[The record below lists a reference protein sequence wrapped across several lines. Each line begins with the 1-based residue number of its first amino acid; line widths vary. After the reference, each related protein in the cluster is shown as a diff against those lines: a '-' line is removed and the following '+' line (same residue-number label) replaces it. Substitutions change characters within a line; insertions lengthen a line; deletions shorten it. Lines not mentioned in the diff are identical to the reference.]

1 MFFGSPI
8 LLFAQY
14 SYEEYVDGSQV
25 PVCLTQATS
34 FWAFTFFLMTISVF
48 FLLPLIILVI
58 LYAII
63 ARNLITSDTKL
74 KLRLSKPEFSVK
86 ARKQVVLM
94 LGAVVLSFFTCLLPF
109 RVLTLWII
117 FVPEETFQSLNM
129 ETYYNLLYFCR
140 IMWYLNSAV
149 NPILYNLM
157 SSKFRKG
164 FFKLCRCWLIVRNR
178 HNINGRA
185 RAATFNTTSSYLTNS
200 CCQYHHHHHCHDISE
215 SNCDAA
221 ASTKKTLSLDD
232 LRNMHTIVTQTKT
245 NIPRIITSSSA
256 TNLNKIVHTLP
267 RHNKHHSIYNNG
279 MKKNYAATSCCCC
292 CCTCPC
298 SSENYDEH
306 HQQKEQQQKPCSYRT
321 AVVVC
326 RTCNTGNGALP
337 ATTTSS
343 SLLKNHIKENDLRKL
358 AFKNS
363 SVKRKARNVSFDE
376 TAIYANNQRNDKNI
390 KIQYKKQISLDEH
403 LLRKK
408 IMNNGLNLNLVET
421 NNGENKV
428 QCKYSELQYVVKYI
442 DETSHDETP
451 QSFAPLL
458 NSSDV

>member
-1 MFFGSPI
+1 M
-8 LLFAQY
+8 
-14 SYEEYVDGSQV
+14 

-34 FWAFTFFLMTISVF
+34 VWAFTFFLMTISVF

-63 ARNLITSDTKL
+63 AKNLITSDTKL
-74 KLRLSKPEFSVK
+74 KIRLSKPELSVK

-117 FVPEETFQSLNM
+117 FVPEETFQSLNV

-164 FFKLCRCWLIVRNR
+164 FFKLCRCWLIGRNR
-178 HNINGRA
+178 HAIRGRA
-185 RAATFNTTSSYLTNS
+185 RAPTFNTTTTSSYLTHS
-200 CCQYHHHHHCHDISE
+200 CCHHHHHCHDTRDSLV
-215 SNCDAA
+215 CAA
-221 ASTKKTLSLDD
+221 TKKTLSLDD
-232 LRNMHTIVTQTKT
+232 LTNMHTIVTQTKA
-245 NIPRIITSSSA
+245 NIPRIVTSSSA

-267 RHNKHHSIYNNG
+267 RHHNIFNNG
-279 MKKNYAATSCCCC
+279 MKKPYHATSGGCGCC
-292 CCTCPC
+292 CCTY
-298 SSENYDEH
+298 SSENYEEH
-306 HQQKEQQQKPCSYRT
+306 NHNLQKEQPRPCSYRT

-326 RTCNTGNGALP
+326 RTCTNSALP
-337 ATTTSS
+337 VTTTTPIAAAAAH
-343 SLLKNHIKENDLRKL
+343 LHLKNHIQENDLRKL

-376 TAIYANNQRNDKNI
+376 TAIYANNQRNHKNNI
-390 KIQYKKQISLDEH
+390 KIQYRKQISLDEH

-408 IMNNGLNLNLVET
+408 ILNNGHNLNLVD
-421 NNGENKV
+421 NENKV
-428 QCKYSELQYVVKYI
+428 QCKYGELQYVVKYI
-442 DETSHDETP
+442 DETNNGEAP
-451 QSFAPLL
+451 QSFVPLL
-458 NSSDV
+458 NGGGDV

>member
-1 MFFGSPI
+1 M
-8 LLFAQY
+8 
-14 SYEEYVDGSQV
+14 

-34 FWAFTFFLMTISVF
+34 VWAFTFFLMTISVF

-63 ARNLITSDTKL
+63 AKNLITSDSKL
-74 KLRLSKPEFSVK
+74 KIRLSKPELSVK

-117 FVPEETFQSLNM
+117 FVPEETFQSLNV

-164 FFKLCRCWLIVRNR
+164 FFKLCRCWLIGRNR
-178 HNINGRA
+178 HAIRGRT
-185 RAATFNTTSSYLTNS
+185 RAQTFNTTTTSSYLTHS
-200 CCQYHHHHHCHDISE
+200 CCHHHNCHDMSE
-215 SNCDAA
+215 SVCSASAA
-221 ASTKKTLSLDD
+221 TKKTLSLDD
-232 LRNMHTIVTQTKT
+232 LRNMHTIVTQTKA
-245 NIPRIITSSSA
+245 NIPRIVTSSSA

-267 RHNKHHSIYNNG
+267 RHTKHQFNIYNNG
-279 MKKNYAATSCCCC
+279 MKKPYHATSCGCSCCTC
-292 CCTCPC
+292 CCTC

-306 HQQKEQQQKPCSYRT
+306 NHKQQKEQAKPCSYRT
-321 AVVVC
+321 AVVLC
-326 RTCNTGNGALP
+326 HTCTNSALP
-337 ATTTSS
+337 VTTTTKTTSS
-343 SLLKNHIKENDLRKL
+343 SHLLKNHIKENDLRKL

-363 SVKRKARNVSFDE
+363 SVKRNARNVSFDE
-376 TAIYANNQRNDKNI
+376 TAIYANNQRNHKNNI
-390 KIQYKKQISLDEH
+390 KIQYRKQISLDEH

-408 IMNNGLNLNLVET
+408 IINNGHNLNLVDNES
-421 NNGENKV
+421 KV
-428 QCKYSELQYVVKYI
+428 QCKYGELQYVVKYI
-442 DETSHDETP
+442 DETSNEESP
-451 QSFAPLL
+451 QSFVPLL
-458 NSSDV
+458 NGSGEV

>member
-58 LYAII
+58 LYALI
-63 ARNLITSDTKL
+63 ARNLITSDSKL
-74 KLRLSKPEFSVK
+74 KIRLSKPELSVK

-117 FVPEETFQSLNM
+117 FMPEETFQSLNM

-140 IMWYLNSAV
+140 IMWYLNSVV
-149 NPILYNLM
+149 NPLLNLM

-164 FFKLCRCWLIVRNR
+164 FMKLCRCWLIGGNR
-178 HNINGRA
+178 HRMKGRA
-185 RAATFNTTSSYLTNS
+185 RATTFNSTTTSSYLAHS
-200 CCQYHHHHHCHDISE
+200 CCHHHHCHDIDE
-215 SNCDAA
+215 SNSRDV

-245 NIPRIITSSSA
+245 SSSA

-267 RHNKHHSIYNNG
+267 RHHNIYNNG
-279 MKKNYAATSCCCC
+279 MKKNYQATSCGCSCCP

-298 SSENYDEH
+298 SPSENYETH
-306 HQQKEQQQKPCSYRT
+306 EQQKPCSYRA

-326 RTCNTGNGALP
+326 HTCNT
-337 ATTTSS
+337 T
-343 SLLKNHIKENDLRKL
+343 LKNHIKENDLRKL

-363 SVKRKARNVSFDE
+363 SVKKTRNVSFDE
-376 TAIYANNQRNDKNI
+376 TAIYANNQRSNNKNKI

-408 IMNNGLNLNLVET
+408 IMNNGVNLNLVET
-421 NNGENKV
+421 SNGDSKTH
-428 QCKYSELQYVVKYI
+428 QCKYGELQYVVKYI
-442 DETSHDETP
+442 DETSNDEAP
-451 QSFAPLL
+451 HSFAPLL
-458 NSSDV
+458 NGSDV